1 MNRKNSTVGIIAT
14 FILSTLSSQAEVLQE
29 PSGWFRSGNCWFSE
43 QGFLYCSE
51 HHPYDENS
59 TGSFISFA
67 CFRHYQAVLLSH
79 PESPVES
86 KIRKIKS
93 EFGNREYSDV
103 WIAADA
109 KESFMSNN
117 ISAANEGYINLLKG
131 LANPNSKNFRFL
143 IEPGSVEGMIE
154 LTGEEFQV
162 VGLFTDACAKIAN

>member
-1 MNRKNSTVGIIAT
+1 M
-14 FILSTLSSQAEVLQE
+14 
-29 PSGWFRSGNCWFSE
+29 
-43 QGFLYCSE
+43 
-51 HHPYDENS
+51 
-59 TGSFISFA
+59 
-67 CFRHYQAVLLSH
+67 LSH

-86 KIRKIKS
+86 KVRKINS
-93 EFGNREYSDV
+93 EFGDREYSDV

-131 LANPNSKNFRFL
+131 LAHPNSKNFRFL
-143 IEPGSVEGMIE
+143 IEPGNVEGMIE